1 MFAISLPCKWMPEV
15 KLGIEAKQVWTM
27 QAMPRIP
34 LISIIDDD
42 EAIRRSLDDLIRSAG
57 LRARV
62 FSSAEA
68 FLQSNQTS
76 EIDCL
81 ILDLCLPG
89 MSGLE
94 LQRQLAE
101 GNFDLPIILMTAHE
115 RGDQRRQAVEA
126 GAVAFLN
133 KPFEE
138 ADLLNAI
145 DIALKDM

>member
-1 MFAISLPCKWMPEV
+1 MPEV

-57 LRARV
+57 LRARS

-68 FLQSNQTS
+68 FLQSNQMS
-76 EIDCL
+76 EIDCI

-94 LQRQLAE
+94 LQRRLAE
-101 GNFDLPIILMTAHE
+101 DNFDLPIILMTAHE
-115 RGDQRRQAVEA
+115 SGDQRRQAVEA

-133 KPFEE
+133 KPFDE

-145 DIALKDM
+145 DTALKDM

>member
-1 MFAISLPCKWMPEV
+1 M
-15 KLGIEAKQVWTM
+15 KLAIEAKYVWTT

-42 EAIRRSLDDLIRSAG
+42 EALRRSLDDLIRSAG
-57 LRARV
+57 LRARG

-68 FLQSNQTS
+68 FLQSNQLS
-76 EIDCL
+76 DIDCL

-101 GNFDLPIILMTAHE
+101 DNFDLPIIFMTAHE
-115 RGDQRRQAVEA
+115 SGDRRRQAIEA
-126 GAVAFLN
+126 GAVTFLN
-133 KPFEE
+133 KPFDE

>member
-1 MFAISLPCKWMPEV
+1 MPEV
-15 KLGIEAKQVWTM
+15 KLRIEAKQVWTM

-34 LISIIDDD
+34 LISIVDDD

-57 LRARV
+57 LRALG

-68 FLQSNQTS
+68 FLQSNQLS

-101 GNFDLPIILMTAHE
+101 DNFDLPIIFMTAHE
-115 RGDQRRQAVEA
+115 SGDRRRQAIEA
-126 GAVAFLN
+126 GAVTYLN
-133 KPFEE
+133 KPFDE

>member
-1 MFAISLPCKWMPEV
+1 MPEV

-68 FLQSNQTS
+68 FLQSNQMS

-101 GNFDLPIILMTAHE
+101 GNFDLPIILMTAHD

-145 DIALKDM
+145 DRALKDM

>member
-1 MFAISLPCKWMPEV
+1 MPEV

-57 LRARV
+57 LRALG

-68 FLQSNQTS
+68 FLQSNQMS

-101 GNFDLPIILMTAHE
+101 DNFDLPIILMTAHE

-145 DIALKDM
+145 DRALKDM

>member
-1 MFAISLPCKWMPEV
+1 MPEV

-57 LRARV
+57 LRALG

-68 FLQSNQTS
+68 FLQSNQLS

-101 GNFDLPIILMTAHE
+101 DNFDLPIIFMTAHE
-115 RGDQRRQAVEA
+115 SGDRRRQAIEA
-126 GAVAFLN
+126 GAVTFLN

-145 DIALKDM
+145 DIALKDT

>member
-1 MFAISLPCKWMPEV
+1 MPEV
-15 KLGIEAKQVWTM
+15 KLGIEAKQVWIM

-68 FLQSNQTS
+68 FLQSNQMS

-101 GNFDLPIILMTAHE
+101 GNFDLPIILMTAHD

-145 DIALKDM
+145 DRALKDM

>member
-1 MFAISLPCKWMPEV
+1 MPEV

-27 QAMPRIP
+27 QAMSRIP

-68 FLQSNQTS
+68 FLQSNQMG

-101 GNFDLPIILMTAHE
+101 DNFDLPIILMTAHE
-115 RGDQRRQAVEA
+115 SGDQRRQAVEA

-145 DIALKDM
+145 DRALKAM

>member
-1 MFAISLPCKWMPEV
+1 MPEV

-68 FLQSNQTS
+68 FLQSNQMS

-145 DIALKDM
+145 DRALKDM

>member
-1 MFAISLPCKWMPEV
+1 MPEV
-15 KLGIEAKQVWTM
+15 KLGIDAKQVWTM

-68 FLQSNQTS
+68 FLQSNQMS

-145 DIALKDM
+145 DRALKDM

>member
-1 MFAISLPCKWMPEV
+1 MRWSSS
-15 KLGIEAKQVWTM
+15 
-27 QAMPRIP
+27 P
-34 LISIIDDD
+34 LIPGKHKSRDD

-57 LRARV
+57 LRALG

-68 FLQSNQTS
+68 FLQSNQLS

-101 GNFDLPIILMTAHE
+101 DNFDLPIIFMTAHE
-115 RGDQRRQAVEA
+115 SGVRRRQAIEA
-126 GAVAFLN
+126 GAVTFLN

-145 DIALKDM
+145 DIALKDR

>member
-1 MFAISLPCKWMPEV
+1 M
-15 KLGIEAKQVWTM
+15 KLAIEAKHVWIM
-27 QAMPRIP
+27 QTMPRIP

-57 LRARV
+57 LRARG

-68 FLQSNQTS
+68 FLQSNQLS

-94 LQRQLAE
+94 LQRRLAE
-101 GNFDLPIILMTAHE
+101 DEFDLPIIFMTA
-115 RGDQRRQAVEA
+115 RGSGNQRRQAVEA
-126 GAVAFLN
+126 GAVAFFN
-133 KPFEE
+133 KPFDD

-145 DIALKDM
+145 DAALKDM

>member
-1 MFAISLPCKWMPEV
+1 MPEV

-57 LRARV
+57 LRARG
-62 FSSAEA
+62 FYSAEA
-68 FLQSNQTS
+68 FLQSNQMS

-145 DIALKDM
+145 DRALKDR

>member
-1 MFAISLPCKWMPEV
+1 
-15 KLGIEAKQVWTM
+15 M

-42 EAIRRSLDDLIRSAG
+42 EDIRRSLDDLIRSAG

-68 FLQSNQTS
+68 FLQSNQMS

-145 DIALKDM
+145 DRALKDM

>member
-1 MFAISLPCKWMPEV
+1 MPEV
-15 KLGIEAKQVWTM
+15 NLGIEAKQVWTM

-115 RGDQRRQAVEA
+115 SGDQRRQAVEA

>member
-1 MFAISLPCKWMPEV
+1 
-15 KLGIEAKQVWTM
+15 M

-68 FLQSNQTS
+68 FLQSNQMS

-133 KPFEE
+133 KPFDE

>member
-1 MFAISLPCKWMPEV
+1 MPEV

-145 DIALKDM
+145 DRALKDM

>member
-1 MFAISLPCKWMPEV
+1 MPEV
-15 KLGIEAKQVWTM
+15 KLGIEAKQVWIM

-68 FLQSNQTS
+68 FLQSNQMS

-115 RGDQRRQAVEA
+115 SGDQRRQAVEA

-145 DIALKDM
+145 DRALKDM

>member
-1 MFAISLPCKWMPEV
+1 MPEV

-68 FLQSNQTS
+68 FLQSNQMS

-145 DIALKDM
+145 DRALKDR

>member
-1 MFAISLPCKWMPEV
+1 
-15 KLGIEAKQVWTM
+15 M

-34 LISIIDDD
+34 LISIVDDD

-57 LRARV
+57 LRALG

-68 FLQSNQTS
+68 FLQSNQLS

-101 GNFDLPIILMTAHE
+101 DNFDLPIIFMTAHE
-115 RGDQRRQAVEA
+115 SGDRRRQAIEA
-126 GAVAFLN
+126 GAVTFLN
-133 KPFEE
+133 KPFDE

>member
-1 MFAISLPCKWMPEV
+1 MKFA
-15 KLGIEAKQVWTM
+15 IEAKYVWTT

-57 LRARV
+57 LRARG

-68 FLQSNQTS
+68 FLQSNQLS
-76 EIDCL
+76 ETDCL

-94 LQRQLAE
+94 LQRRLAE
-101 GNFDLPIILMTAHE
+101 DNFDLPIIFITARE
-115 RGDQRRQAVEA
+115 SGNQRKQAVEA

-133 KPFEE
+133 KPFDE

-145 DIALKDM
+145 DTALKDM

>member
-1 MFAISLPCKWMPEV
+1 MPEV

-27 QAMPRIP
+27 QAMQRIP
-34 LISIIDDD
+34 LISIVDDD

-57 LRARV
+57 LRALG

-68 FLQSNQTS
+68 FLQSNQLS

-101 GNFDLPIILMTAHE
+101 DNFDLPIIFMTAHE
-115 RGDQRRQAVEA
+115 SGDRRRQAIEA
-126 GAVAFLN
+126 GAVTYLN
-133 KPFEE
+133 KPFDE

>member
-1 MFAISLPCKWMPEV
+1 MPEV

-57 LRARV
+57 LRARG

-68 FLQSNQTS
+68 FLQSNQRS
-76 EIDCL
+76 ETDCL

-126 GAVAFLN
+126 GAVAFLS

-145 DIALKDM
+145 DRALKDR

>member
-1 MFAISLPCKWMPEV
+1 MPEV
-15 KLGIEAKQVWTM
+15 KLGIEAKQVWIM

-68 FLQSNQTS
+68 FLQSNQMS

-145 DIALKDM
+145 DRALKDM